1 MSLLDKLGAEF
12 PPEVIKSNQG
22 RPYVPID
29 KVLARLSDVLAGS
42 WDLQLHPEPLQVV
55 DDLYRERGAAKR
67 AFLAQVRA
75 TITVRD
81 GDQVISRDGVG
92 ADISPDADK
101 ALKTAQ
107 ANAVKKA
114 AQQFGVGAQLW
125 DEGYRADLDKKQAQ
139 AHADKAE
146 VKAIKQEIL
155 RRAAEWSSDID
166 LGFET
171 KSEMALAYLDAQHIK
186 TPESDDL
193 DHWRSV
199 IKAISEAEALV

>member
-1 MSLLDKLGAEF
+1 MSLLNQLGKEF

-29 KVLARLSDVLAGS
+29 KVLARLADVLEGA
-42 WDLQLHPEPLQVV
+42 WDLQLDPEPLQVV
-55 DDLYRERGAAKR
+55 DDVYRERGAARR

-81 GDQVISRDGVG
+81 GDQVIVRDGVG
-92 ADISPDADK
+92 ADISPDPDK

-125 DEGYRADLDKKQAQ
+125 DENYRADLDKKQAQ
-139 AHADKAE
+139 AQADKQE

-155 RRAAEWSSDID
+155 RRAAEWSEDID

-171 KSEMALAYLDAQHIK
+171 RSEMALAYLDAQHIK
-186 TPESDDL
+186 TPEADDL
-193 DHWRSV
+193 DQWRR
-199 IKAISEAEALV
+199 IIQAINEADALV